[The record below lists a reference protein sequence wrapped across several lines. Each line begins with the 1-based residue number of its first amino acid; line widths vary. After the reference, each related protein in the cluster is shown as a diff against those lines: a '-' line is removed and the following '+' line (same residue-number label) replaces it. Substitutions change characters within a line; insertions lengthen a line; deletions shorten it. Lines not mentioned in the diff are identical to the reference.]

1 MGIVV
6 LRTGPPI
13 MRRKQYAALPLRFH
27 DGEPQVMLVTSRGT
41 QRWILPKGNPER
53 RLSPAKLAA
62 KEAFEEAGVAGI
74 VHECPIGH
82 YRAPKHLDDGRAVA
96 LDIEVYRLDV
106 RQQFDVWQERG
117 QRERRWFSL
126 PQAALAVSDAALT
139 TLLLEIDAM
148 LIAGEGDL
156 PSLPSVETAPAPGG
170 AGPRRKAP
178 TKGSRGKQVRRDK
191 QVRKKKPG

>member
-1 MGIVV
+1 MD
-6 LRTGPPI
+6 LPI
-13 MRRKQYAALPLRFH
+13 MQRKQYAALPLRFH

-62 KEAFEEAGVAGI
+62 KEAFEEAGVAG
-74 VHECPIGH
+74 VVYDQPVGH
-82 YRAPKHLDDGRAVA
+82 YRAPKHLDNGQAVA

-106 RQQFDVWQERG
+106 QQQFDVWQERG

-126 PQAALAVSDAALT
+126 PEAARVVSDAALT
-139 TLLLEIDAM
+139 TLLLEIDAL
-148 LIAGEGDL
+148 LIAGTRDL
-156 PSLPSVETAPAPGG
+156 PLPPAVETKPVTVKAK
-170 AGPRRKAP
+170 AGPRRKASA
-178 TKGSRGKQVRRDK
+178 KAGQGKQARQGK